1 MGDKKRIPI
10 DANLDNEW
18 EKDMM
23 QLPKEAL
30 IHFLKTAII
39 KTKQPLTL

>member
-23 QLPKEAL
+23 QLPKEAPQIL
-30 IHFLKTAII
+30 IMNGKKT
-39 KTKQPLTL
+39 